1 MYDVIIMMYLICCF
15 GTNKFSKMKK
25 ELLIYFRFGDVCE
38 RSRTTYQVASEGFSV
53 GNEMQETDEKSN

>member
-1 MYDVIIMMYLICCF
+1 MLSLWCIWFVVLEQINF
-15 GTNKFSKMKK
+15 QKWKK

-53 GNEMQETDEKSN
+53 GNEMQETNEKSN